1 MYLQTLLEH
10 RSDMYAFG
18 ANRWITNMEKR
29 GNKDI
34 KVLGIEDKHQIIAIV
49 SSIANGDL
57 LSLQIIHTSTT

>member
-1 MYLQTLLEH
+1 
-10 RSDMYAFG
+10 
-18 ANRWITNMEKR
+18 MEKR